1 MFYNNRY
8 NDVEMKVYDDD
19 LNENP
24 YKHLTGDDYDDLNML
39 FIPDEYPLEDY
50 WFISAFNEL

>member
-50 WFISAFNEL
+50 